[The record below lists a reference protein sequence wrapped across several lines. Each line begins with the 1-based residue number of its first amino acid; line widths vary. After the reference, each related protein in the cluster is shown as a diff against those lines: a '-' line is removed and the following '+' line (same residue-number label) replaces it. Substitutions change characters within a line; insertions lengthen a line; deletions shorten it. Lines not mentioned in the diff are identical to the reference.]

1 MRSTSWCACALAC
14 VALAST
20 PATAQSLR
28 ALERV
33 STPTTPAFVVRP
45 DDLTAARPVA
55 VYLHGL
61 CGGPEAGCRYFR
73 RVVGERAWLL
83 CPSAPR
89 SCGAGATWEG
99 PLRDRVGA
107 VERVVVAA
115 ARRSPAGVD
124 RAAPGVLIGFSQG
137 AYEAWRQVRAAPG
150 RWRGAALIGAFLHLR
165 RAQLEAAGVRRLV
178 LAAGR
183 RDVTR
188 ATLVASAESLRA
200 EGFPVRFVDLGAVG
214 HTYAAGRGG
223 SGWREA
229 LAWLSAGE

>member
-1 MRSTSWCACALAC
+1 MRSTPRCACALAC

-20 PATAQSLR
+20 TAAQSLR
-28 ALERV
+28 ALEPV
-33 STPTTPAFVVRP
+33 ATPTTPAFVVRP
-45 DDLTAARPVA
+45 DDLSVARPIA

-89 SCGAGATWEG
+89 ACGGGATWQG
-99 PLRDRVGA
+99 PMRDRLGA
-107 VERVVVAA
+107 VERVVAAA
-115 ARRSPAGVD
+115 ARRSPGGVD
-124 RAAPGVLIGFSQG
+124 RARPGVLIGFSQG
-137 AYEAWRQVRAAPG
+137 AYEAWRQVRATPG
-150 RWRGAALIGAFLHLR
+150 RWRGAAFIGAYLHLR

-183 RDVTR
+183 RDITR
-188 ATLVASAESLRA
+188 ATLAANAESLRA

-229 LAWLSAGE
+229 LAWLSEGE